1 MEREQNSGSQSDRI
15 IVSNIKKESLI
26 KNQDITESK
35 KEKDAAEKEI
45 LELEIKDQRS
55 KIQQKEEYPKKF
67 LNIARSYLV
76 FVGLVIIASG
86 TSYHPFNFF
95 SVSDRVIL
103 TLLGTSLASILIP
116 IQLFAK
122 YLFAQS
128 KDENS

>member
-1 MEREQNSGSQSDRI
+1 MKREQNPGSQSDGFTA
-15 IVSNIKKESLI
+15 ESLI
-26 KNQDITESK
+26 EGLPYKEQDIKKSE
-35 KEKDAAEKEI
+35 KEK
-45 LELEIKDQRS
+45 LELKDQEN
-55 KIQQKEEYPKKF
+55 KVKQKEEYPEKF
-67 LNIARSYLV
+67 LNLAKFYLG

-128 KDENS
+128 KDDNS